1 MAAKKT
7 PPAQSKSAFI
17 RAQPAA
23 MSAADVVAQGRAAG
37 ITLRPELVY
46 EVRRVARAR
55 TASGAKGA
63 SGAKRNAKQSKSGP
77 AKTAEARSSLGKAT
91 PRKAMSKAEFVRA
104 HASASP
110 KEITEKAAAAGITLG
125 TRYIYNVRGSDR
137 AAARKKTTARPT
149 ARPPKAAWSTRTKA
163 AWSTR
168 TKAAWSTR
176 TKAAWSNVSG
186 EARSGSPRKG
196 VAVPRPIATASR
208 AEDLLK
214 ALGAEVGLAKAIEI
228 LSGERARVKAVL
240 GG

>member
-23 MSAADVVAQGRAAG
+23 MSAADVVAQARAAG

-104 HASASP
+104 HANASP
-110 KEITEKAAAAGITLG
+110 KEITEKAAAVGITLG

-137 AAARKKTTARPT
+137 AAARKKTTARP
-149 ARPPKAAWSTRTKA
+149 P
-163 AWSTR
+163 
-168 TKAAWSTR
+168 
-176 TKAAWSNVSG
+176 KAAWSNVSG
-186 EARSGSPRKG
+186 EARSGFPRKG
-196 VAVPRPIATASR
+196 MAVPRPIATASR

>member
-55 TASGAKGA
+55 TASGAEGA
-63 SGAKRNAKQSKSGP
+63 SGAKRNTKQSKSGP

-104 HASASP
+104 HANASP

-149 ARPPKAAWSTRTKA
+149 ARPP
-163 AWSTR
+163 
-168 TKAAWSTR
+168 KAAWSTR